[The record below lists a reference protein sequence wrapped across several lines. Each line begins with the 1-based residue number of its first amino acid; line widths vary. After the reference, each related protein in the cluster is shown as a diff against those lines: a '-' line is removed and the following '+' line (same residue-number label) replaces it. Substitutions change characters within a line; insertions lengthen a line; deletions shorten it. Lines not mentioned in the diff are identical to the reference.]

1 MNYGRKNTSKQ
12 HRTLNSRATRKK
24 KRIAVRVFKATLLS
38 LVLFCLVGVLL
49 GGLLFKKIIDNS
61 PKITP
66 DDVKP
71 SKYTTIAYAND
82 GTTVLDT
89 FVDAGSNRV
98 YASLEDIPD
107 YMENA
112 FIAIEDARF
121 HEHNGIDIRGIA
133 RAFVTG
139 LAKGRLTQGASTIT
153 QQLIKN
159 SIFPNFVQ
167 ESTFQSIKRKIQEQY
182 LAIELEKQMSK
193 NDILE
198 NYLNTINLGQNTLGV
213 EAAAKR
219 YFGKS
224 VSELTLSESVTI
236 AAITQ
241 NPTRYN
247 PITNPEKNQER
258 REKVLG
264 DMLDQEMINQA
275 EHDEALADNVYA
287 RIQTA
292 NSEYT
297 ENLSVSSYFIDAVA
311 KQVMDDLVNELGYSD
326 TLAYNAVYSGGLK
339 IITTQDVR
347 MQQICEEQLNNEKN
361 YPSRV
366 DWGVS
371 CAISILHAD
380 GTQNH
385 YDQNGLNAYVKKKY
399 NVTYGTTFSSKQKAE
414 DMVAEYIDSLMTQ
427 EGDTVQKRVT
437 LSPQPQ
443 ASIVIMD
450 QYTGEVKALV
460 GGRGEKTESRSL
472 NRATQ
477 SMRQPGSC
485 FKVLS
490 TYVPALDTK
499 GKSLAT
505 LIEDKPYKYKSGETV
520 DNWWSGY
527 RGNMTIRDCI
537 KRSANVCTVRLFT
550 EVVTPTLGF
559 TYLTENFG
567 LSTLDPEKDVVQA
580 ASLGGITHGVYN
592 MEMTAAYASI
602 ANSGV
607 YTEPILYTKIYD
619 NKGNLLYEKVPD
631 THVAMKAS
639 TAALITNA
647 MIDVVSASGGTGT
660 LTKLSNMPSAGK
672 TGTTTKNKDV
682 WFCGYTP
689 YLTCSI
695 WSGYDDSQPMEGD
708 GQNTSYHKK
717 IWREV
722 MQQVHKGYERKNF
735 TMPKE
740 GIVKKT
746 ICASTGLLAS
756 SDACTKYTEYF
767 ADGTAPKQSC
777 PGHADAPVTPA
788 PETGTATNTPATDNT
803 PVAPQ
808 P

>member
-1 MNYGRKNTSKQ
+1 MNYGRKNISKQ
-12 HRTLNSRATRKK
+12 HRAIHSRTTRKRK
-24 KRIAVRVFKATLLS
+24 KIAVRAFKITLLS
-38 LVLFCLVGVLL
+38 LALFCLVGVLV
-49 GGLLFKKIIDNS
+49 GGLLFKKIIDNT

-66 DDVKP
+66 NDVKP
-71 SKYTTIAYAND
+71 SKYTTTAYAND
-82 GTTVLDT
+82 GTTILDT
-89 FVDAGSNRV
+89 FIDAGSNRV
-98 YASLEDIPD
+98 YASLQEIPD
-107 YMENA
+107 YLENA
-112 FIAIEDARF
+112 FIAIEDSRF
-121 HEHNGIDIRGIA
+121 REHNGIDIWGIA

-139 LAKGRLTQGASTIT
+139 LAQGQLTQGASTIT

-167 ESTFQSIKRKIQEQY
+167 ESWFQRIERKIQEQY
-182 LAIELEKQMSK
+182 LAIELEKQMDK
-193 NDILE
+193 DQILE

-213 EAAAKR
+213 ESAAKR

-258 REKVLG
+258 RKKVLD
-264 DMLDQEMINQA
+264 DMMEQGMIDQS
-275 EHDEALADNVYA
+275 EHDEALADNVYT

-297 ENLSVSSYFIDAVA
+297 ENISVSSYFIDAVA
-311 KQVMDDLVNELGYSD
+311 KQVMQDLIDELGYSE

-339 IITTQDVR
+339 IVTTQDIK
-347 MQQICEEQLNNEKN
+347 MQQICEKELNNEKN
-361 YPSRV
+361 YPTRV

-399 NVTYGTTFSSKQKAE
+399 GETYGTTFSSKDEANA
-414 DMVAEYIDSLMTQ
+414 MVNEYINSLMTQ
-427 EGDTVQKRVT
+427 TGDTVQKRVT

-490 TYVPALDTK
+490 TYVPALDTN
-499 GKSLAT
+499 GDSLAT
-505 LIEDKPYKYKSGETV
+505 MINDSPYKYKTGESV

-527 RGNMTIRDCI
+527 RGNMTIRECI
-537 KRSANVCTVRLFT
+537 KTSANVCTVKKFT
-550 EVVTPTLGF
+550 EITPTLGF
-559 TYLTENFG
+559 NYLTENFG
-567 LSTLDPEKDVVQA
+567 FTTLDSQKDIVQA

-592 MEMTAAYASI
+592 IEMSAAYASI
-602 ANSGV
+602 ANNGV

-619 NKGNLLYEKVPD
+619 HNGNLVFEKTPN

-639 TAALITNA
+639 TAALITDA
-647 MIDVVSASGGTGT
+647 MIDVVSASGGTGS

-717 IWREV
+717 IWRQV
-722 MQQVHKGYERKNF
+722 MQQVHEGYERKNF

-746 ICASTGLLAS
+746 ICASTGKLAS
-756 SDACTKYTEYF
+756 SDLCQKYTEYF
-767 ADGTAPKQSC
+767 AEGTIPKQSC
-777 PGHADAPVTPA
+777 PGHADAPVAPTPNTDTSA
-788 PETGTATNTPATDNT
+788 PNT
-803 PVAPQ
+803 
-808 P
+808 